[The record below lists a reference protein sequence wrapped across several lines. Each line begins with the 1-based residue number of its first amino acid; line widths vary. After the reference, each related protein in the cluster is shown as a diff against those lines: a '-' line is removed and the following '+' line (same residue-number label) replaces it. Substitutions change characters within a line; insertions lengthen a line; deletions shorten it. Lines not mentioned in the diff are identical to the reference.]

1 MYAEFFGL
9 TEKPF
14 ALVPDT
20 RYLFLS
26 ESHREALAHVLYGI
40 REGEGFIEVVG
51 QVGTGKTTLCRTLLE
66 RVENDVEVGFIF
78 NPSSSEVELLAAINR
93 EFGIPASAET
103 RTELIDELNRF
114 LLRRRAS
121 GRRVLLVIDE
131 AQNLTPAVLEQ
142 IRLLSNLETERGKLL
157 QILLLG
163 QPELDGHLARSDLR
177 QLRQRI
183 SVRWELRPL
192 NRAETEAYVEHRL
205 RIAGAQD
212 LDLFTPGAMSAL
224 YRASG
229 GVPRLVNSIAD
240 RALLMS
246 YSDGRQEIEARF
258 VRRAAREL
266 PGARAPRA
274 IGRSLAIGARVAA
287 LMLVG
292 LVGGVAFASWMA
304 RTDGPALSQV
314 GAPAVAERI
323 APADLRD
330 WLHVRTEG
338 ATSADALDAMLET
351 WGYEPLGYEELL
363 PQQFSTA
370 LVDHTSLLVL
380 EMWSDL
386 DGLRQIDLPT
396 MLEVEPVPGALRYVA
411 WLGEDSSGALVL
423 RAGDRV
429 FRVSKEDAASLL
441 TGRALLLW
449 TNFDSVPPLR
459 AGMVGTAVEWLQD
472 RLASLGY
479 LPGASI
485 SGRFDE
491 DTLAAVRRLQA
502 EYALDLTGEVDPA
515 TLITIYQALQYGAPE
530 LSGGIDLS

>member
-131 AQNLTPAVLEQ
+131 AQNLTPPVLEQ

-183 SVRWELRPL
+183 SVRWELRSL

-205 RIAGAQD
+205 RIAGAPD
-212 LDLFTPGAMSAL
+212 LDLFTPGAMTAL
-224 YRASG
+224 YRASE

-246 YSDGRQEIEARF
+246 YSDGCQEIEARF

-266 PGARAPRA
+266 PGARTPRA
-274 IGRSLAIGARVAA
+274 IGRFLAIGARVAA

-314 GAPAVAERI
+314 GAPPALEGVAQ
-323 APADLRD
+323 ADFRD

-338 ATSADALDAMLET
+338 ATSADALDALLET
-351 WGYEPLGYEELL
+351 WGYEPLGYDEML
-363 PQQFSTA
+363 PQQFAAA
-370 LVDHTSLLVL
+370 LLGHTSLLVL
-380 EMWSDL
+380 ELWSDL

-396 MLEVEPVPGALRYVA
+396 MLEVEPAPGALRYVA
-411 WLGEDSSGALVL
+411 WLGEDPSGALLL
-423 RAGDRV
+423 RAGDRL
-429 FRVSKEDAASLL
+429 FRVSKEETASLL

-459 AGMVGTAVEWLQD
+459 AGMVGSAVGWLQD
-472 RLASLGY
+472 RLATLGY
-479 LPGASI
+479 LPATSI
-485 SGRFDE
+485 SGSFDE

-530 LSGGIDLS
+530 LSGSTDLS